1 MGDVAAVM
9 EAARSERAVLFGYSE
24 GGPMSILYAATFP
37 ERVHALVIYSSY
49 ARRLWAPDYPWG
61 FRPEERAR
69 YAVQIEQDWAW
80 EADMRRMCPN
90 ADEDLAR
97 WWGERCRAATSPG
110 AARALIEMASLID
123 VRDVL
128 GAVRAP
134 TLVLHRRDDIDSHVE
149 EGRYLADRIPGA
161 RFVELEGSD
170 HFVGVDPDQ
179 ILDPVEEF
187 VRELGSPASTETSLT
202 TLLAVHAERPIDTA
216 WLRGI
221 VQQSLAALRGVP
233 AVAEQASVL
242 ATFDGPGRAV
252 RCGLAFAE
260 QAAAAGLSVSVGLH
274 TAEVARRGADVS
286 GDGVAVAQAVADR
299 AASGEVWVTST
310 LRDLTAGSG
319 LSFEPRAELEV
330 ASLGRSL
337 ELDAVT

>member
-9 EAARSERAVLFGYSE
+9 GAARSERAVLFGYSE
-24 GGPMSILYAATFP
+24 GGPMSILYAASFP
-37 ERVHALVIYSSY
+37 ERVHALVLYSSY

-61 FRPEERAR
+61 FRPDERAR
-69 YAVQIEQDWAW
+69 YAVQLEQDWAW

-90 ADEDLAR
+90 ADEELAR

-128 GAVRAP
+128 GAVQAP
-134 TLVLHRRDDIDSHVE
+134 TLVLHRRDDDDCSIE
-149 EGRYLADRIPGA
+149 EGRYLAQRIPGA

-187 VRELGSPASTETSLT
+187 VRGLGPSAPAETSLT
-202 TLLAVHAERPIDTA
+202 TLLAVHLARPIDPA
-216 WLRGI
+216 WVRGI
-221 VQQSLAALRGVP
+221 LQEVLAEHRGVV
-233 AVAEQASVL
+233 AVAEPPGVL

-252 RCGLAFAE
+252 RCA
-260 QAAAAGLSVSVGLH
+260 QALVARAWAAGLRVSVGLH
-274 TAEVARRGADVS
+274 TAEVARRGAYVS
-286 GDGVAVAQAVADR
+286 GDGVAVTQAVADR
-299 AASGEVWVTST
+299 AALGEVWVSST

-319 LSFEPRAELEV
+319 LSFESRAVLDV
-330 ASLGRSL
+330 PGLDRRVGI
-337 ELDAVT
+337 DAVT